1 MYPIQA
7 IINMCKNHMCKNQN
21 DNMIQ
26 ANVKGRKLKYHKCIS
41 RMFLKYLL
49 SADAKRS
56 MLERV
61 EDIYSGTA
69 FISED
74 GFLAQFNTLSLF

>member
-49 SADAKRS
+49 RADA

-69 FISED
+69 FILRMA
-74 GFLAQFNTLSLF
+74 FWLNLTLYHSFEI